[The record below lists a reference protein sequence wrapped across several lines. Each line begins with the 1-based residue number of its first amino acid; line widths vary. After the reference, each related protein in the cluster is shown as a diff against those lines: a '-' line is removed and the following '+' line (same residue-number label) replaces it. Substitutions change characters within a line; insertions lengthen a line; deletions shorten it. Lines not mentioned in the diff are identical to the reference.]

1 MSLKIFNTLSG
12 KKEKFVPI
20 NPDYTGFY
28 VCGPTV
34 YDYFHIGNARPF
46 IIFDVIRRFL
56 ISRGYN
62 VRYVMNLTD
71 IDDKI
76 INRAKDEGVTS
87 KEIADRY
94 INAFF
99 EDIQKL
105 GVRPADVYPRATD
118 HIEEIIGIISSLV
131 EKGAAYPT
139 AGDVFYDVSQFEEYG
154 RLSKKKVEDLQ
165 AGKRVAVDELKKNP
179 ADFVL
184 WKKAKQ
190 GEPSWP
196 SPWGNGRP
204 GWHIECSAMSMKF
217 LGQSFDFHGGG
228 QDLIFPHHENEI
240 AQSCAST
247 GCDVFAKYW
256 LHNGFLDMK
265 GEKMSKSLGNFITA
279 RELME
284 LYPTAAI
291 RLFFLQKHYRGPID
305 FSEEG
310 LNAARTTAERL
321 SLTYKKLMD
330 LIPENREEFN
340 AENIK
345 NSKRLEEFYERIES
359 LDGELIASMEDDFN
373 TPAVIGKLF
382 DMVREVNKYIDDGV
396 ADGPEKDILSWVQ
409 MKFDGYDRF
418 LGIIDKTRDGIDFER
433 MDNVM
438 QTVIK
443 LRHSLRKEKN
453 WVLADQLRDDLTEA
467 GILLEDSASGT
478 TWRWRK

>member
-1 MSLKIFNTLSG
+1 MSITVFNTLSG
-12 KKEKFVPI
+12 KKEEYKPI
-20 NPDYTGFY
+20 NPDYSGFY

-46 IIFDVIRRFL
+46 IVFDVIRRFL
-56 ISRGYN
+56 IFRGYN

-76 INRAKDEGVTS
+76 INRAKEEGVTS

-105 GVRPADVYPRATD
+105 GIRPADVYSRATD
-118 HIEEIIGIISSLV
+118 HVPEIITIIKKLIAV
-131 EKGAAYPT
+131 DAAYAT
-139 AGDVFYDVSQFEEYG
+139 AGDVFFDVKQFSRYG
-154 RLSKKKVEDLQ
+154 QLSKKKLEDLQ
-165 AGKRVAVDELKKNP
+165 AGKRIAVDELKKNP

-184 WKKAKQ
+184 WKKAKP

-217 LGQSFDFHGGG
+217 LGNSFDFHGGG

-240 AQSCAST
+240 AQSCASS
-247 GCDVFAKYW
+247 GCDTFAKYW

-284 LYPTAAI
+284 IYPASTI
-291 RLFFLQKHYRGPID
+291 RLFYLQKHYRGPID
-305 FSEEG
+305 FSEDG

-321 SLTYKKLMD
+321 ALTYKKLARLTPGYTGDFEMESRQQTPR
-330 LIPENREEFN
+330 LKEFHH
-340 AENIK
+340 
-345 NSKRLEEFYERIES
+345 RIS
-359 LDGELIASMEDDFN
+359 TLDEELIAAMEDDFN
-373 TPAVIGKLF
+373 TPGAIGKLF
-382 DMVREVNKYIDDGV
+382 DIVREVNKFIDEG
-396 ADGPEKDILSWVQ
+396 AAEEQEKEVLAWVQ
-409 MKFDGYDRF
+409 GKLDDYDRF
-418 LGIIDKTRDGIDFER
+418 LGVIDKSQGGIDHER
-433 MDNVM
+433 MDAVM
-438 QTVIK
+438 RAVIK

-453 WVLADQLRDDLTEA
+453 WPLADQLRDGLTEA
-467 GILLEDSASGT
+467 GIILEDSPAGT